1 MSAFLVRRAVSAI
14 AMLCVVATIVFSILQ
29 IVPGDPAELLLSSGG
44 RNATPEAVANLRV
57 QMGLGRPIA
66 EQYLAFISD
75 LVHLD
80 FGMSIIDG
88 SSISENIG
96 ARLPRTLELVV
107 AAALLALVVA
117 VPAGTYAAL
126 NAGGLFDRVSSWVSA
141 VFMSVPVFVVGTVF
155 IYLFAQVFNV
165 LPAGGYIPFA
175 QSPGQ
180 HLTALLLPALSV
192 SLNLMAVIYRMV
204 RGSVMETRSNDW
216 VRTAKAKGLAW
227 RKVVRRHILR
237 NSLGPVITVVGLQL
251 GVLLGSTVLVE
262 YVYNWPGLSGFLVTA
277 VEQRDYPVVR
287 AVIMTVSAIFIL
299 INLAVEIIYS
309 LLDPRIQLK

>member
-1 MSAFLVRRAVSAI
+1 MSAFLVRRAVGAI
-14 AMLCVVATIVFSILQ
+14 AMLCVVATMVFSILQ

-44 RNATPEAVANLRV
+44 RTATPETVANLRA
-57 QMGLGRPIA
+57 QMGLDRPVA
-66 EQYLAFISD
+66 EQYLAFVFD
-75 LVHLD
+75 LVRLD
-80 FGMSIIDG
+80 FGTSIIDG
-88 SSISENIG
+88 SSISDNIG
-96 ARLPRTLELVV
+96 ARLPRTLELVL
-107 AAALLALVVA
+107 AAALIALAVA

-126 NAGGLFDRVSSWVSA
+126 NAGALFDRVSSLVSA

-155 IYLFAQVFNV
+155 IYLFAQVLNV
-165 LPAGGYIPFA
+165 LPAGGYVPFA

-180 HLTALLLPALSV
+180 HLTALFLPALSV
-192 SLNLMAVIYRMV
+192 SLNLVAVIFRMV

-227 RKVVRRHILR
+227 RKVITRHILR

-262 YVYNWPGLSGFLVTA
+262 YVYNWPGMSGFLVTA